1 MRMERGMRACLDE
14 IEAEAGTRETNLS
27 LVVEEEDWDR
37 ERWDESEEEGMR
49 GSSPGRGSC

>member
-1 MRMERGMRACLDE
+1 MERGMRACWDE

-37 ERWDESEEEGMR
+37 ERRDESGEEGMR
-49 GSSPGRGSC
+49 GSSPGRASC